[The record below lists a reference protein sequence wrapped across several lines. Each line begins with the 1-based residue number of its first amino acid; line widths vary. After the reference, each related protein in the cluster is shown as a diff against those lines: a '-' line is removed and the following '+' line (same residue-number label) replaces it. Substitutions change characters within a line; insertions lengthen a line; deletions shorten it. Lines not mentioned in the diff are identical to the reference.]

1 MLIDAKVIRLLEG
14 ANFASLATV
23 SPIGSPQVSA
33 VWVDVDSDYNILINT
48 AIGRQKER
56 NAQINSRVAL
66 SVINKSNPYETAT
79 ISGTVIDRNTKDAL
93 THFDRLSE
101 KYLNLKNYPLAQA
114 RSKRIILKICP
125 LKVTYLLIPI

>member
-1 MLIDAKVIRLLEG
+1 MIDAKVIRLLKE

-23 SPIGSPQVSA
+23 SPVGSPQVSV
-33 VWVDVDSDYNILINT
+33 VWVDVDSDHNILINT

-79 ISGTVIDRNTKDAL
+79 ISGKVIDRITKDAL

-101 KYLNLKNYPLAQA
+101 KYLNLKYYPLAQA
-114 RSKRIILKICP
+114 RSKRIILKISP
-125 LKVTYLLIPI
+125 TKVTYLLIPI